1 MELVTNLLNGL
12 SILVGFQPI
21 LIITIGVIAGI
32 LGGAIPGISP
42 SMAVA
47 LFLPFT
53 FNMSPTMALV
63 LLVAIYTAANFGGS
77 ITAVTI
83 NSPGTPS
90 AVVTSFD
97 GYPLSQQGKTGTALG
112 VALVSSVFGGLLGTI
127 ILILFSVPLAK
138 VALSFWPQE
147 YFMLALMGMTTVA
160 TLGGANWK
168 KAMVAV
174 LFGLL
179 INTMGLD
186 PITGTMRYTFGVIY
200 LFDGFSFI
208 PILIGLFAL
217 S

>member
-83 NSPGTPS
+83 NRMSPNRIYRFRTVGCAFIFPTVPGTRLRYRS
-90 AVVTSFD
+90 Y
-97 GYPLSQQGKTGTALG
+97 GRG
-112 VALVSSVFGGLLGTI
+112 SSNQ
-127 ILILFSVPLAK
+127 A
-138 VALSFWPQE
+138 
-147 YFMLALMGMTTVA
+147 
-160 TLGGANWK
+160 
-168 KAMVAV
+168 
-174 LFGLL
+174 
-179 INTMGLD
+179 INCD
-186 PITGTMRYTFGVIY
+186 
-200 LFDGFSFI
+200 
-208 PILIGLFAL
+208 A
-217 S
+217 